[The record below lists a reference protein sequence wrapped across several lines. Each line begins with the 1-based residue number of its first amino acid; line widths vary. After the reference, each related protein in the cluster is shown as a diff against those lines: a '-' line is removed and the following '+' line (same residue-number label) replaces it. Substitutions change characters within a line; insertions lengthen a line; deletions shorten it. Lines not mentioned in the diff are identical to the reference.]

1 MSHDLF
7 HYTVFANNFFF
18 IQINLLSIQIEATL
32 LKLKFE
38 KQDLDQYLYLPCMY
52 NIDSGTFCPHK

>member
-32 LKLKFE
+32 LKLKFDRHL
-38 KQDLDQYLYLPCMY
+38 KDLYIFTL
-52 NIDSGTFCPHK
+52 HV

>member
-32 LKLKFE
+32 LKLKFD
-38 KQDLDQYLYLPCMY
+38 KQDLDQYLRSLF
-52 NIDSGTFCPHK
+52 TLHV